1 MKRIALAAVLLAAIG
16 GKASAGGT
24 YIGVGVGTIPAV
36 SEDSERVDADSRA
49 LKGILGMRWGQWSI
63 EGSLGGNTLT
73 RNRQSNLATGT
84 AVFEPFGDF
93 YLLGASAKFNL
104 PLGNNFEAFGRLG
117 VNHMIVRA
125 ENTDNDASGNGLQ
138 FGAGFE
144 YKLNLGVA
152 GGSIFVDYTINRA
165 AMTGDNNP
173 KVEYD
178 LTTRTWMLGLT
189 IGI

>member
-1 MKRIALAAVLLAAIG
+1 MKRVVLAAALLALG
-16 GKASAGGT
+16 QGNASAGGT
-24 YIGVGVGTIPAV
+24 YIGIGVGTIPAV
-36 SEDSERVDADSRA
+36 SEDTERIDADTRA

-63 EGSLGGNTLT
+63 EGSVGGNTMT
-73 RNRQSNLATGT
+73 RLNDRQVAQ
-84 AVFEPFGDF
+84 PFADF
-93 YLLGASAKFNL
+93 YSLGAAAKFNL

-117 VNHMIVRA
+117 VNHLVLRGDDDA
-125 ENTDNDASGNGLQ
+125 NSASGNGLQ

-173 KVEYD
+173 KLDYD

>member
-1 MKRIALAAVLLAAIG
+1 MKRVVLAAALLAAITG
-16 GKASAGGT
+16 NASAGGT

-36 SEDSERVDADSRA
+36 SEDTERLDADSRA

-63 EGSLGGNTLT
+63 EGSIGGNTM
-73 RNRQSNLATGT
+73 NRLNDRQLAQ
-84 AVFEPFGDF
+84 PFADF
-93 YLLGASAKFNL
+93 YSLGAAAKFNL

-117 VNHMIVRA
+117 LNHMIIRG
-125 ENTDNDASGNGLQ
+125 EDEGNDASGNGLQ

-152 GGSIFVDYTINRA
+152 GGSIFVDYMINRA

-173 KVEYD
+173 KLEYD

>member
-1 MKRIALAAVLLAAIG
+1 MNRVVLAAALVAAIG

-24 YIGVGVGTIPAV
+24 YIGLGVGTIPAV
-36 SEDSERVDADSRA
+36 SEDTDRIDADSRA
-49 LKGILGMRWGQWSI
+49 LKGIIGMRWGQWSI
-63 EGSLGGNTLT
+63 EGSIGGNTLSRT
-73 RNRQSNLATGT
+73 NDNGT
-84 AVFEPFGDF
+84 VTELGDF
-93 YLLGASAKFNL
+93 YNLGAAGKFNL

-117 VNHMIVRA
+117 VNHLIIRG
-125 ENTDNDASGNGLQ
+125 ENEKFDASGNGVM

-152 GGSIFVDYTINRA
+152 GGSIFVDYMINRA
-165 AMTGDNNP
+165 AMTGDAENS
-173 KVEYD
+173 KLDYD

>member
-1 MKRIALAAVLLAAIG
+1 MKRVVLAAALVAAFG
-16 GKASAGGT
+16 GTASAGGT

-36 SEDSERVDADSRA
+36 SEDTERLDADSRA

-63 EGSLGGNTLT
+63 EGSIGGNSLT
-73 RNRQSNLATGT
+73 RVSDRQL
-84 AVFEPFGDF
+84 VLPLGDF
-93 YLLGASAKFNL
+93 YNLGAAAKFNL

-117 VNHMIVRA
+117 VNHLVVRGDD
-125 ENTDNDASGNGLQ
+125 EKFDASGNGLQ
-138 FGAGFE
+138 VGAGFE
-144 YKLNLGVA
+144 YRLNLGVA

-165 AMTGDNNP
+165 AMTGDNTENL
-173 KVEYD
+173 EYD

>member
-1 MKRIALAAVLLAAIG
+1 MKRVVLAAALVAVLG
-16 GKASAGGT
+16 GTASAGGT

-36 SEDSERVDADSRA
+36 SEDTERLDADSRA

-63 EGSLGGNTLT
+63 EGSIGGNTLT
-73 RNRQSNLATGT
+73 RNRQSNLATGS
-84 AVFEPFGDF
+84 AVFDPFGDF
-93 YLLGASAKFNL
+93 YVLGASGKFNL

-117 VNHMIVRA
+117 VNHMIVRG
-125 ENTDNDASGNGLQ
+125 ENEDNDASGNGLQ
-138 FGAGFE
+138 VGAGFE

-173 KVEYD
+173 KLEYD

>member
-1 MKRIALAAVLLAAIG
+1 MKRVALATVLLAAIG

-24 YIGVGVGTIPAV
+24 YIGLGVGTIPAV
-36 SEDSERVDADSRA
+36 SEDSDRVDADSRA
-49 LKGILGMRWGQWSI
+49 LKGFLGMRWGQWSI

-73 RNRQSNLATGT
+73 RNRQSNLNTGNP
-84 AVFEPFGDF
+84 VFDPFGDF
-93 YLLGASAKFNL
+93 YVLGAAAKFNL

-117 VNHMIVRA
+117 VNHMVVRG
-125 ENTDNDASGNGLQ
+125 EKEDNDASGNGIQ

-152 GGSIFVDYTINRA
+152 GGSIFVDYMINRA
-165 AMTGDNNP
+165 AMTGDVND
-173 KVEYD
+173 KLAYD